1 MGKEGSLREKI
12 ERYAQPFI
20 PHRIILITVARFLT
34 PVFNPV
40 NFFYLLNEE
49 NEPEQMLIEVNNTF
63 RQRHVYMTAST
74 RKYPIQTQF
83 KKEFHVS
90 PFNDMSGE
98 YEATFSPPDENL
110 RISIKLM
117 HEERCILDTA
127 LWGQGEPLSTR
138 SLWKHI
144 ARHPFSA
151 ALTLPRIYYQA
162 AQLHWRKNYPFSHT
176 FTHSSTYLLE
186 NLMKPNWLE
195 KCCMKLVDRQLQS
208 IETGKLILTLPD
220 HSEHSYGDESATTT
234 QHIQVNE
241 YAFFVHIVFAGNIG
255 LGEAY
260 TDQLW
265 ETSDLAGLLSLF
277 IYNMD
282 SLKKAGSPVAG

>member
-1 MGKEGSLREKI
+1 MNSLIYSGRVMHARNHPVTHRFEYPILFYAIDIDELPEISRVVKGFGASPGLPVRLRPADYLGKEGSLREKI

-98 YEATFSPPDENL
+98 YEASFSPPDENL

-151 ALTLPRIYYQA
+151 ALTMPRIYYQA
-162 AQLHWRKNYPFSHT
+162 AQLYWRKKLSIFPTPSPTHPHT
-176 FTHSSTYLLE
+176 SWRNS
-186 NLMKPNWLE
+186 
-195 KCCMKLVDRQLQS
+195 
-208 IETGKLILTLPD
+208 
-220 HSEHSYGDESATTT
+220 
-234 QHIQVNE
+234 
-241 YAFFVHIVFAGNIG
+241 
-255 LGEAY
+255 
-260 TDQLW
+260 
-265 ETSDLAGLLSLF
+265 
-277 IYNMD
+277 
-282 SLKKAGSPVAG
+282 